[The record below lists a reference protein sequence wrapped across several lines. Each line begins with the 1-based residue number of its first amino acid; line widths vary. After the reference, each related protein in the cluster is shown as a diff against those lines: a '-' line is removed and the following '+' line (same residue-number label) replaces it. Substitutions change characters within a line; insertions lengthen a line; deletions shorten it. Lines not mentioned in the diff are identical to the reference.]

1 MTRQRSQELEIL
13 DAVEQ
18 DPAELA
24 ASLSQVS
31 QANRLF
37 GGTRALYRH
46 LAPLRRRGE
55 GLLLLDVGAGNGET
69 SLDLVAWAARKD
81 APWRAVALDP
91 HNATARVAAARVGKG
106 GAVSVVQGNGLQLPF
121 PDGAVDVAVAV
132 LVLHHLRDEDT
143 VALVAEMS
151 RVARRLV
158 LVNDLERHP
167 VNYALAR
174 LMAATLWRGNRIT
187 RNDGPLSVLRSF
199 TPSEMLSIGRAA
211 GLQNPRVVRRIP
223 FRVVLEGI
231 PRGGR

>member
-1 MTRQRSQELEIL
+1 VTRRRSLELEIL

-46 LAPLRRRGE
+46 LAPHRRRGE
-55 GLLLLDVGAGNGET
+55 KLLLLDVGAGNGDT
-69 SLDLVAWAARKD
+69 ALDLVAWAARRE

-91 HNATARVAAARVGKG
+91 HTATARVATARVGNRR
-106 GAVSVVQGNGLQLPF
+106 AVSVVQGNGLQLPF

-132 LVLHHLRDEDT
+132 LVLHHLRDEET

-167 VNYALAR
+167 VNHALAR
-174 LMAATLWRGNRIT
+174 LMAATLWRRNRIT
-187 RNDGPLSVLRSF
+187 RNDAPLSVLRSF
-199 TPSEMLSIGRAA
+199 TPVEMLDIGRAA
-211 GLQNPRVVRRIP
+211 GLGSPRVVRHLP
-223 FRVVLEGI
+223 FRLVLEGI